1 MFVCVYLN
9 VLQTCPHL
17 RKSKAHM
24 RGRANINS
32 HFYDNVSKCYSRR
45 VVKCDMMIIISQVP
59 CHHSQR
65 SLTFRHKHLLNECFL
80 MPRRQVLC
88 KQQTQGNTQGLG
100 FDSIP
105 KVNHYT
111 SMYMWSLGTTCV
123 QTMHTI
129 QILPHVQSTLDAAV
143 RVEKDMSPVYHSALT
158 CSLRGRFGHKATFL
172 QPKALKCWTNN

>member
-1 MFVCVYLN
+1 MFCRLV
-9 VLQTCPHL
+9 HIWES
-17 RKSKAHM
+17 RKS
-24 RGRANINS
+24 RANINS

-59 CHHSQR
+59 CYHSQR
-65 SLTFRHKHLLNECFL
+65 SLTFRHKHLLNQCFL

-123 QTMHTI
+123 QIMHTI